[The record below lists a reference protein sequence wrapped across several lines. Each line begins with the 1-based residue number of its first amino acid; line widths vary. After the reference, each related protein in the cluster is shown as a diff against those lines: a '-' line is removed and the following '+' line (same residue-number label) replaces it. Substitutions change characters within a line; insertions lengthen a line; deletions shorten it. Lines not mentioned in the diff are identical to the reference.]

1 MCDSERRTF
10 AAARCDEGA
19 RSTRRSA
26 VEHVHVLLERRVRV
40 IVRTPMSPLRFER
53 YVALGDSSTEG
64 LDDPDGAGGYRGWT
78 NRLAER
84 IAAHQGSL
92 HYANLGVRGRC
103 ARQIKDEQ
111 LGPALS
117 LRPDLAT
124 VVAGMNDLLRR
135 TFDARSIAEDIGDM
149 QRALIESGCTVLTF
163 TIPDI
168 SRRLALPPLDRMLS
182 RRTLALDDEI
192 RRVSATSGAIL
203 LDLAVHDL
211 ASDPRVWSRDRLHAN
226 ADGHARIAH
235 GLAQALGLPGTDDSW
250 LAPPDDPHPT
260 GLRTRITEQLS
271 WGRDYFVPWL
281 WRRVRG
287 RSAGDQCVP
296 KRPALTPV
304 TLP

>member
-1 MCDSERRTF
+1 
-10 AAARCDEGA
+10 
-19 RSTRRSA
+19 
-26 VEHVHVLLERRVRV
+26 
-40 IVRTPMSPLRFER
+40 MSLRRFER
-53 YVALGDSSTEG
+53 YVAIGDSSTEG

-84 IAAHQGSL
+84 LAAHQGSL
-92 HYANLGVRGRC
+92 DYANLGIRGRC

-111 LGPALS
+111 LGPALA

-135 TFDARSIAEDIGDM
+135 NFDARAIAEDIGEM
-149 QRALIESGCTVLTF
+149 QRAFIERGCTVLTF

-168 SRRLALPPLDRMLS
+168 SRRLALPPFDRMLS

-192 RRVSATSGAIL
+192 RRVSSASGAIL

-211 ASDPRVWSRDRLHAN
+211 ASDPRMWSRDRLHAN

-250 LAPPDDPHPT
+250 LDPPGALPPS
-260 GLRTRITEQLS
+260 GLRHRVAENLA

-287 RSAGDQCVP
+287 RSAGDDCMP
-296 KRPALTPV
+296 KRPVLAPIE
-304 TLP
+304 PENEESRH